1 MSTTEYTTYTV
12 TAVLPGEFDQ
22 PGQIEV
28 IEGASYE
35 AAHEQY
41 VRLIAEQTRIIGTH
55 TDEAAV
61 ALDEAENVV
70 EAVELSTHFTGSWQ
84 IELRADKA
92 PVIA

>member
-1 MSTTEYTTYTV
+1 MSTTDSTYSV

-28 IEGASYE
+28 IQGASYE

-41 VRLIAEQTRIIGTH
+41 VRLIAEQATIVG
-55 TDEAAV
+55 DNEQQVAA
-61 ALDEAENVV
+61 ALAEAESVV
-70 EAVELSTHFTGSWQ
+70 EAIELTTHFTGSWQ